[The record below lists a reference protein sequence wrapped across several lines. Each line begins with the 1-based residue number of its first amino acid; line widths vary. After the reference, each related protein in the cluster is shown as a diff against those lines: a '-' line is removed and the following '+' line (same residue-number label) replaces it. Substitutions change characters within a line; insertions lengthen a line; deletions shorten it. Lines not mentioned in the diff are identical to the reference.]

1 MLRLWVVS
9 LVLLAAGQARAFCR
23 RTTEMSSAGDTCAT
37 EGKPLEWR
45 RSCISVS
52 VLERRSTRIEFD
64 RVRNVVDD
72 SFATWMDVSCG
83 GRQVGLDVRQTIQL
97 AECEVPE
104 YNPRGPNANTIVFV
118 EDWAG
123 DDLPSDA
130 FGLTLVWHSPED
142 GEIFDADMQINET
155 LGELGICGGVCSAG
169 QVDMQNVITHEAGHF
184 FGLGHSDV
192 RDATMS
198 ARASVG
204 EVSKRDLHQD
214 DRDGLC
220 AIYGQNP
227 PAMCEERDHV
237 PDNGF
242 SPACFAGVEESD
254 QNGACSAAQPGRG
267 RSAGAAAML
276 GWAVVALL
284 VASRRR
290 FAAARGL
297 GARRRRSN

>member
-1 MLRLWVVS
+1 MASSSQSAYVSMMLRLSVAS
-9 LVLLAAGQARAFCR
+9 LVLLAAGDARAFCR
-23 RTTEMSSAGDTCAT
+23 MTTEMSTAGDTCAT
-37 EGKPLEWR
+37 EGEPLEWR
-45 RSCISVS
+45 KPCISVS
-52 VLERRSTRIEFD
+52 VVERHETGTEFD

-72 SFATWMDVSCG
+72 SFATWMDVACD
-83 GRQVGLDVRQTIQL
+83 GRQIGLDVRQTIQL
-97 AECEVPE
+97 AECEEPE
-104 YNPRGPNANTIVFV
+104 YNPRAPNANTIVFV
-118 EDWAG
+118 KDWAG
-123 DDLPSDA
+123 RELPHDA

-155 LGELGICGGVCSAG
+155 LGELGICGGVCSLA

-220 AIYGQNP
+220 AIYGRNP
-227 PAMCEERDHV
+227 PAMCEESDHV

-242 SPACFAGVEESD
+242 SPACFAGVEQGDE
-254 QNGACSAAQPGRG
+254 NGACSASRPGRERG
-267 RSAGAAAML
+267 AGAAGLL
-276 GWAVVALL
+276 GWALAALY
-284 VASRRR
+284 
-290 FAAARGL
+290 
-297 GARRRRSN
+297 ARRRRSS

>member
-1 MLRLWVVS
+1 MMLRLSVAS
-9 LVLLAAGQARAFCR
+9 LVLLAAGRAHAYCR
-23 RTTEMSSAGDTCAT
+23 MTTEMSTAGDTCAT
-37 EGKPLEWR
+37 EGEPLEWR
-45 RSCISVS
+45 RQCISVS
-52 VLERRSTRIEFD
+52 VLERRDTRTEFD

-72 SFATWMDVSCG
+72 SFATWMDVTCDG
-83 GRQVGLDVRQTIQL
+83 KQVGLDVRQTIQL
-97 AECEVPE
+97 AECAEPE

-118 EDWAG
+118 EDWSARG
-123 DDLPSDA
+123 LPADA

-155 LGELGICGGVCSAG
+155 LGLLGICGGVCSAG

-220 AIYGQNP
+220 AIYGENP
-227 PAMCEERDHV
+227 VAMCEESHHV

-242 SPACFAGVEESD
+242 SPACGADLEEAD
-254 QNGACSAAQPGRG
+254 PNGACSAARPGRDG
-267 RSAGAAAML
+267 SAGAGALL
-276 GWAVVALL
+276 GWALAALY
-284 VASRRR
+284 
-290 FAAARGL
+290 
-297 GARRRRSN
+297 ARRRRFTPTP